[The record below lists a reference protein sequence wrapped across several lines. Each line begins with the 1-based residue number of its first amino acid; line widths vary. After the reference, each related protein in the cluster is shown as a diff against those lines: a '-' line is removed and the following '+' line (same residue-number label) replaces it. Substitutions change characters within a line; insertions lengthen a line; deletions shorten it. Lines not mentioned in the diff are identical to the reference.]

1 MMYSRFLF
9 GDFKEKSTRD
19 KLIHPYGKFVDPLGS
34 NPHSELAWMSKLR
47 INKAKMVSKEE
58 DDASI
63 HSSCTTT
70 CVGLSKCRSDIS

>member
-9 GDFKEKSTRD
+9 GDFHKEKNTRE
-19 KLIHPYGKFVDPLGS
+19 KLIHPLGKFVYPLGS

-47 INKAKMVSKEE
+47 INKAKTVSKEE

-63 HSSCTTT
+63 YRMT
-70 CVGLSKCRSDIS
+70 